1 LELKNSLIKRV
12 IKQEMERLNEIP
24 IDNMIVKNNTYNQLE
39 NDLIETN
46 DENKYD

>member
-1 LELKNSLIKRV
+1 
-12 IKQEMERLNEIP
+12 MERLNEIP

>member
-1 LELKNSLIKRV
+1 LIKRV

>member
-1 LELKNSLIKRV
+1 
-12 IKQEMERLNEIP
+12 MERLNEISV
-24 IDNMIVKNNTYNQLE
+24 DNKIVQNNSYNQLE

>member
-1 LELKNSLIKRV
+1 
-12 IKQEMERLNEIP
+12 MERLNEIP
-24 IDNMIVKNNTYNQLE
+24 VDNKIVQNNSYNQLE